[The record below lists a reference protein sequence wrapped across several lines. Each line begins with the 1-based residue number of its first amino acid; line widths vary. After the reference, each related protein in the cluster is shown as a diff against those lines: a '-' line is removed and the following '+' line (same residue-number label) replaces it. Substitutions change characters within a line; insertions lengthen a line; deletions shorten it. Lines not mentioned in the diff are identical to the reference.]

1 MISFVLPIITTHTDT
16 AKAFYRNQAEI
27 IGRGTKHLT
36 FKPMENVSP
45 LIYPEETLFPYKME
59 VNIKWC
65 YNVSETSMI
74 EYGLPVGEK
83 HNAGIVW
90 LKQRDIVGLL
100 NKGYEYFEAML
111 LNDTNL
117 SGAIKEVEDIGI

>member
-1 MISFVLPIITTHTDT
+1 
-16 AKAFYRNQAEI
+16 
-27 IGRGTKHLT
+27 
-36 FKPMENVSP
+36 
-45 LIYPEETLFPYKME
+45 
-59 VNIKWC
+59 
-65 YNVSETSMI
+65 MI